1 MCGRFNSIASGAD
14 FVKTFDA
21 TLVGEQLAPNF
32 NVAPTAEIYALIS
45 KQVERSNFLELSVFN
60 WGLVPS
66 WAKDKTKSSGMINAR
81 CETLTEKPSFRNLIA
96 RHRCVVPMQG
106 FYEWSDIDTGATRP
120 TKSTRPTR
128 PTRQAH
134 YVSRADGEVMTVAG
148 LWSTW
153 IDPNRQ
159 QVDSTS
165 VSILRTCTIITTDAN
180 DSLRPIHH
188 RMPVILEKDA
198 VAQWLDPADLAPLG
212 LLVPAENDVVVHE
225 ITTRLER
232 TRNVLSTQLGDD
244 QSGRLF

>member
-1 MCGRFNSIASGAD
+1 
-14 FVKTFDA
+14 
-21 TLVGEQLAPNF
+21 
-32 NVAPTAEIYALIS
+32 
-45 KQVERSNFLELSVFN
+45 
-60 WGLVPS
+60 
-66 WAKDKTKSSGMINAR
+66 
-81 CETLTEKPSFRNLIA
+81 
-96 RHRCVVPMQG
+96 
-106 FYEWSDIDTGATRP
+106 
-120 TKSTRPTR
+120 
-128 PTRQAH
+128 
-134 YVSRADGEVMTVAG
+134 MTVAG

-180 DSLRPIHH
+180 DALRPIHH

-225 ITTRLER
+225 VTTRLER

>member
-45 KQVERSNFLELSVFN
+45 KQVERSNFLELSIFN

-96 RHRCVVPMQG
+96 RHRCVIPMQG
-106 FYEWSDIDTGATRP
+106 FYEWSLTDTGATRP
-120 TKSTRPTR
+120 TK
-128 PTRQAH
+128 QAH

-165 VSILRTCTIITTDAN
+165 ASILRTCTIITTDAN
-180 DSLRPIHH
+180 DTLRPIHH

-198 VAQWLDPADLAPLG
+198 VAHWLDPADLSPLG
-212 LLVPAENDVVVHE
+212 LLVPAENDVVIHE
-225 ITTRLER
+225 VTTRLER
-232 TRNVLSTQLGDD
+232 TRNVSSTQLGDD